1 MSGEPANRIR
11 RWWRFGVL
19 RGDGIPAYL
28 NGRWLDIDEIEQR
41 GTFVAEGVTLD
52 ATNEWEQRDDG
63 EVAVVYRWV
72 RQRRVAGGP
81 P

>member
-1 MSGEPANRIR
+1 
-11 RWWRFGVL
+11 
-19 RGDGIPAYL
+19 
-28 NGRWLDIDEIEQR
+28 LDIDEIEQR

-81 P
+81 S